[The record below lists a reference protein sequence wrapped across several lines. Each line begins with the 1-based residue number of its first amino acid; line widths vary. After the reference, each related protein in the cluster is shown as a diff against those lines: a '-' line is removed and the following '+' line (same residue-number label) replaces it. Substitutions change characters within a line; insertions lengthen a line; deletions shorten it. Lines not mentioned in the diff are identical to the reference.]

1 MKVNEEIT
9 LSEAKQIYH
18 ENKGKI
24 VNDECTSFVSLK
36 DINKIYPNNVQAV
49 FDFNLDIDKNDFV
62 ALVGPSGCGKSTTLR
77 MIAGLE
83 EISSGHLYINS
94 VYSNYLESKDR
105 DIAMVFQSYALYP
118 QLTVYDNIGFGLTI
132 RKELLPKLDKNGNP
146 EVDENGEVIKIVRH
160 YTKKEIEE
168 RVFKAADIL
177 DLGKYLDRR
186 PKELSGGQM
195 QRVAL
200 GRAIVRNAQIFLMD
214 EPLSNLDAKLR
225 VQMRSEIVKIH
236 EEVGATTIYVTHD
249 QTEAMTMANKIVV
262 MNKGFIQQIGAPMEV
277 YENPKNK
284 FVATF
289 IGTPPMNIL
298 QGTYSEG
305 TVYLNSGVSFK
316 LTEEQIKQHDTFYVT
331 KISYINR
338 EIEKIEEEKDLLY
351 ARKILLGLTANSV
364 KEEDDDTAKF
374 KKERFVKI
382 KKIISKIKNTSAK
395 KMEAEQDEIKLII
408 EKLKEIVDI
417 YNSNLVN
424 PHNVEVGIRPE
435 HIYLKE
441 NSKENCS
448 DPFTVHTDIVEILGS
463 EFVAYGKYFNDK
475 VTLKL
480 QDPIKPHTDYEVVF
494 NKSRVHMFDL
504 ISTENIFY

>member
-1 MKVNEEIT
+1 MINDKKIT
-9 LSEAKQIYH
+9 VEEAKELYR
-18 ENKGKI
+18 ESKGKI
-24 VNDECTSFVSLK
+24 VNEECSSFVSLV

-49 FDFNLDIDKNDFV
+49 FDFNLDIEKHDFV

-83 EISSGHLYINS
+83 EISTGQLFINRI
-94 VYSNYLESKDR
+94 YSNYLESKDR

-132 RKELLPKLDKNGNP
+132 RKEPLPQLDKEGKP
-146 EVDENGEVIKIVRH
+146 VLDENGNVVKVVRH

-262 MNKGFIQQIGAPMEV
+262 MNKGFIQQVGAPMDV

-298 QGTYSEG
+298 KGIYKDGVVSLNNGLSFEITSDQIRKHDEFYIKKMTYIRDE
-305 TVYLNSGVSFK
+305 
-316 LTEEQIKQHDTFYVT
+316 
-331 KISYINR
+331 ISN
-338 EIEKIEEEKDLLY
+338 IERDRDLLY
-351 ARKILLGLTANSV
+351 ARKILLGLTGNTIV
-364 KEEDDDTAKF
+364 EEENVVN
-374 KKERFVKI
+374 KKVRFEKI
-382 KKIISKIKNTSAK
+382 KKLIKKIKNNSEAK
-395 KMEAEQDEIKLII
+395 RVAEQAEIDEIIKKLTDII
-408 EKLKEIVDI
+408 DI
-417 YNSNLVN
+417 YNHDLSN
-424 PHNVEVGIRPE
+424 PHEIEVGIRPE
-435 HIYLKE
+435 HINLKE
-441 NSKENCS
+441 NAKENCS
-448 DPFTVHTDIVEILGS
+448 DAFTIHTNIVEILGS
-463 EFVAYGKYFNDK
+463 EFVAYATSNEEKI
-475 VTLKL
+475 TLKI
-480 QDPIKPHTDYEVVF
+480 QDPIKSHHDYEVVF
-494 NKSRVHMFDL
+494 NKGRVHLFDL
-504 ISTENIFY
+504 VSTENILN

>member
-1 MKVNEEIT
+1 MINDKKIT
-9 LSEAKQIYH
+9 VEEAKELYR
-18 ENKGKI
+18 ESKGKI
-24 VNDECTSFVSLK
+24 VNEECSSFVSLV

-49 FDFNLDIDKNDFV
+49 FDFNLDIEKHDFV

-83 EISSGHLYINS
+83 EISTGQLFINRI
-94 VYSNYLESKDR
+94 YSNYLESKDR

-132 RKELLPKLDKNGNP
+132 RKEPLPQLDKEGKP
-146 EVDENGEVIKIVRH
+146 VLDENGNVVKVVRH

-262 MNKGFIQQIGAPMEV
+262 MNKGFIQQVGAPMDV

-298 QGTYSEG
+298 KGIYKDGVVSLNNGLSFEITSDQIRKHDEFYIKKMTYIRDE
-305 TVYLNSGVSFK
+305 
-316 LTEEQIKQHDTFYVT
+316 
-331 KISYINR
+331 ISN
-338 EIEKIEEEKDLLY
+338 IERDRDLLY
-351 ARKILLGLTANSV
+351 ARKILLGLTGNTIV
-364 KEEDDDTAKF
+364 EEENVVN
-374 KKERFVKI
+374 KKVRFEKI
-382 KKIISKIKNTSAK
+382 KKLIKKIKNNSEAK
-395 KMEAEQDEIKLII
+395 RVAEQAEIDEIIKKLTDII
-408 EKLKEIVDI
+408 DI
-417 YNSNLVN
+417 YNHDLSN
-424 PHNVEVGIRPE
+424 PHEIEVGIRPE

-441 NSKENCS
+441 NAKENCS
-448 DPFTVHTDIVEILGS
+448 EAFTIHTNIVEILGS
-463 EFVAYGKYFNDK
+463 EFVAYATSNGEKI
-475 VTLKL
+475 TLKI
-480 QDPIKPHTDYEVVF
+480 QDPIKSHHDYEVVF
-494 NKSRVHMFDL
+494 NKGRVHLFDL
-504 ISTENIFY
+504 VSTENIFN